1 MSQGLKWLI
10 YFTSYIPGLNRDVGG
25 LKTVEPG
32 AVGQNLGIYNV
43 ILWES
48 EAIGNEIKHTLV
60 ENVFVGLESGLL
72 LLSINDVYVP
82 GPMPY
87 DK

>member
-1 MSQGLKWLI
+1 LK
-10 YFTSYIPGLNRDVGG
+10 RDVGG

-32 AVGQNLGIYNV
+32 AVGQNLGIYIV
-43 ILWES
+43 ILL
-48 EAIGNEIKHTLV
+48 EIRSNRKLNKHTLV

-82 GPMPY
+82 GPMIN